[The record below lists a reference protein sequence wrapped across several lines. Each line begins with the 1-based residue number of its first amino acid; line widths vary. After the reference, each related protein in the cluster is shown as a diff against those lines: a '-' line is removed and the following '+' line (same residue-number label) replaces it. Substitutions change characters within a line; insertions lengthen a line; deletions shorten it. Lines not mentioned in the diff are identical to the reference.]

1 MSLANGSSIV
11 HAQENIQEDKI
22 QNQYPSIKNAKE
34 YFYFNEDD
42 IKSTI
47 YLLIFIYSYC
57 GMI

>member
-1 MSLANGSSIV
+1 MSLANGLSIV

-47 YLLIFIYSYC
+47 YLLIFIY
-57 GMI
+57 M